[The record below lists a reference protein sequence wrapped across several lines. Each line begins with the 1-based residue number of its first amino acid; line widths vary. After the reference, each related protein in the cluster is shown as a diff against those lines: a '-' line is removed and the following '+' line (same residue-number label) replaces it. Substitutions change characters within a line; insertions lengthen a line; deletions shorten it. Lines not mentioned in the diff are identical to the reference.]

1 MRQTTRTRHHDVF
14 GAVMPLT
21 ERGDVFVIATPGHTV
36 GHQSVVI
43 DLGDRQMILAGDAI
57 QDPRPIQDPIQDPQ
71 FKIPDK

>member
-1 MRQTTRTRHHDVF
+1 
-14 GAVMPLT
+14 MPLT